1 MNNFNEHDIVALL
14 VDQPDVGL
22 ERGDVGTVIQL
33 FESTSD
39 HPAGL
44 IVEFV
49 DEFGKVQAQ
58 TDIKDLNQV
67 MKLRYLAARNE
78 ANEIPSVAPISQ
90 WTT

>member
-1 MNNFNEHDIVALL
+1 MDNIRENDVVALL

-22 ERGDVGTVIQL
+22 RRGDLGTVIQV
-33 FESTSD
+33 FESTPD

-58 TDIKDLNQV
+58 TDITDLSQIV
-67 MKLRYLAARNE
+67 KLRYRPMLEAA
-78 ANEIPSVAPISQ
+78 
-90 WTT
+90 